1 MRTNDRMSP
10 VRVRFHPV
18 LLGIFCTLLAI
29 CPAMAQEIT
38 SGSTWFP
45 EGRGFTPFAANH
57 EEPRMGIAQEV
68 GNSRMKVAIGNA
80 LDIYQ
85 YRSGTDTFRVAAL
98 FFAYALANDHRGYR
112 LKIDAADGYFGIGFT
127 LQTASPWSFR
137 FRALHLSAHMVDGHY
152 NDELVMWRDG
162 RDPFPFSR
170 NYGEVVAAYL
180 APMGAW
186 VFRPYAGFSYAP
198 IVKPVVIRKWTML
211 AGAEV
216 HGTGS
221 THVYGAYHFT
231 LMGTPEVIGS
241 NSIEIGVKFGRWN
254 ARGARLFLSY
264 QNGWDNFGE
273 YYNVRREAV
282 AGGFAFDF
290 GD

>member
-1 MRTNDRMSP
+1 MSP
-10 VRVRFHPV
+10 LSARFR
-18 LLGIFCTLLAI
+18 LLLFGVFCTTVPL
-29 CPAMAQEIT
+29 CHVQAQEIT
-38 SGSTWFP
+38 SASTWFP
-45 EGRGFTPFAANH
+45 EGRGFTTLTANH

-68 GNSRMKVAIGNA
+68 GNSRMNVAIGNG
-80 LDIYQ
+80 LDLYQ

-112 LKIDAADGYFGIGFT
+112 LKIDAADGYFGIGFS

-137 FRALHLSAHMVDGHY
+137 VRVLHLSAHMVDGHY
-152 NDELVMWRDG
+152 NDELEMWRDG
-162 RDPFPFSR
+162 KDPFPFSR
-170 NYGEVVAAYL
+170 NYGEVVAAYQYPVERWL
-180 APMGAW
+180 L
-186 VFRPYAGFSYAP
+186 RPYAGFSYAP
-198 IVKPVVIRKWTML
+198 IVKPVAIRKWTML

-216 HGTGS
+216 HGPGS
-221 THVYGAYHFT
+221 THAYGAYHFT

-241 NSIEIGVKFGRWN
+241 NTIEIGVKFGAWN
-254 ARGARLFLSY
+254 ARGARVFVSY
-264 QNGWDNFGE
+264 QNGWDTFGE